1 MASEG
6 DILKNMEALMRAF
19 TELKQKEKEKE
30 ELRLKEKEKEE
41 LRVKEKQNED
51 CSTNVDDEMSVEDI
65 PESARPFQALSFNKR
80 EPLSLKE
87 ALSYFDQESKA
98 VTEFP
103 WKPQGGTVVLFKAK
117 TKAHNEDWRANGH
130 RFSQIN
136 GGRKVMQGLMKRR
149 VGNIQTSDKEASGNS
164 GFQMISWIHRDKPL
178 LTLVQFVGDENLSV
192 DRPHGKSKNK
202 SSNYV
207 RSAPSLIRDLEVGT
221 EKPFKEYQT
230 HVFNAPPDAGSQKIR
245 APRNVT
251 QVRNAR
257 QRFKKMNK
265 GTDSF
270 NNLNRISLECEDIR
284 FLMTVPDLVMVN
296 ITTEMLKQV
305 KEILKI
311 DYDKATQK
319 QLIGYDTQFQL
330 GDFYVSWISIRDIRY
345 QDRKS
350 GKCPVIPVCQI
361 IHERKIQLH
370 HQLAWAVIVDLIPEI
385 SSSKFLATSDDEFT
399 PLLEKVRG
407 YP

>member
-1 MASEG
+1 
-6 DILKNMEALMRAF
+6 
-19 TELKQKEKEKE
+19 
-30 ELRLKEKEKEE
+30 
-41 LRVKEKQNED
+41 
-51 CSTNVDDEMSVEDI
+51 
-65 PESARPFQALSFNKR
+65 
-80 EPLSLKE
+80 
-87 ALSYFDQESKA
+87 
-98 VTEFP
+98 
-103 WKPQGGTVVLFKAK
+103 
-117 TKAHNEDWRANGH
+117 
-130 RFSQIN
+130 
-136 GGRKVMQGLMKRR
+136 
-149 VGNIQTSDKEASGNS
+149 
-164 GFQMISWIHRDKPL
+164 
-178 LTLVQFVGDENLSV
+178 
-192 DRPHGKSKNK
+192 
-202 SSNYV
+202 
-207 RSAPSLIRDLEVGT
+207 
-221 EKPFKEYQT
+221 
-230 HVFNAPPDAGSQKIR
+230 
-245 APRNVT
+245 
-251 QVRNAR
+251 
-257 QRFKKMNK
+257 MNK

-330 GDFYVSWISIRDIRY
+330 GDFYISWISIRDIRY